1 MYSLIERLFP
11 ICRSITGDGVRETLQ
26 IIKEFIPLFIEEV
39 PSGTKV
45 FDWTIPKEW
54 NVKDAWVKFNGK
66 KVIDFTKNN
75 LHLVNYSIP
84 FFGKIR
90 LGELKKHIFTHP
102 DYIPYITSYYKE
114 TWGFCLKQSA
124 FDELEEGEYE
134 VFIDTSLTDGSLTY
148 GELFIPGRKKEEVL
162 FSCYIC
168 HPSMGNDNLSGT
180 VLLTYLAKELLTRD
194 LEYSYRFLFIP
205 ETIGAI
211 TWLARNDVSNI
222 KHGLVCTCVGDP
234 GGLTYKKSRSDSE
247 INKIVENVL
256 IDSEAEFK
264 IVDFFPMGSDERQF
278 CSPGF
283 NLPIGSLMRSVYNE
297 FKEYHTSGDNL
308 DFVQPSYLEDSYQKY
323 LEVVYVLEN
332 NKKYVNLNPNC
343 EPNLGSRGLYNLV
356 GGAKG
361 GNNFAVRLLW
371 VLNLSDGNN
380 DLLEIAIRSGIKF
393 REIVTAVEKLKEV
406 GLVKG
411 I

>member
-1 MYSLIERLFP
+1 MYSLMERLFP

-54 NVKDAWVKFNGK
+54 NAKDAWVKYNGK
-66 KVIDFTKNN
+66 KVIDFKLNN

-84 FFGKIR
+84 FAGR
-90 LGELKKHIFTHP
+90 MDLSELKKHIFTNPNH
-102 DYIPYITSYYKE
+102 IPYVTSYYKE
-114 TWGFCLKQSA
+114 IWGFCLKQED
-124 FDELEEGEYE
+124 FDRLEEGEYE
-134 VFIDTSLTDGSLTY
+134 VFIDTTLIDGSLTY
-148 GELFIPGRKKEEVL
+148 GELLIPGRKKEEVL

-168 HPSMGNDNLSGT
+168 HPSMCNDNLSGT

-211 TWLARNDVSNI
+211 TWLSRNDVSNI
-222 KHGLVCTCVGDP
+222 KQGLVCTCVGDP

-247 INKIVENVL
+247 INKIVEKVL
-256 IDSEAEFK
+256 IDSGAEFK

-297 FKEYHTSGDNL
+297 FAEYHTSGDNL
-308 DFVQPSYLEDSYQKY
+308 DFVQPSSLEDSFYKY
-323 LEVVYVLEN
+323 LEVVYILEN
-332 NKKYVNLNPNC
+332 NKRYVNLNPNC

-371 VLNLSDGNN
+371 VLNLSDGEN

-393 REIVTAVEKLKEV
+393 REIKEAVERLKEV

-411 I
+411 V